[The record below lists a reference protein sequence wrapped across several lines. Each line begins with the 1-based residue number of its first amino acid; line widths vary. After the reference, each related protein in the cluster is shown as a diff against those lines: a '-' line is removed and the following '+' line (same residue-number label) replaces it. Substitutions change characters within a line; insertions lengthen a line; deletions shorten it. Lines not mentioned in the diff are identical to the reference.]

1 MSHSFAGSRTK
12 EVVLQV
18 RFNMSGGGNTAID
31 LHIATVL
38 SSPEHCESG
47 LAVDSLNGLFIN

>member
-18 RFNMSGGGNTAID
+18 RFNMSGWGGTAID

-38 SSPEHCESG
+38 SSHEHCESG